1 MQIAGHCIEIA
12 QCRRCGI
19 GQLAA
24 FSRQAHT
31 ARMALEQDGSKQV
44 FQPPHMVAD
53 RTGGKV
59 QLLGGVGE
67 VLVACGNR
75 EHPQRG
81 QQGRAKDH
89 GRDPNHICGLHGYY
103 ALVSA

>member
-1 MQIAGHCIEIA
+1 MQVAGHCIEITE
-12 QCRRCGI
+12 RRRRRI

-24 FSRQAHT
+24 FGRQPHA

-44 FQPPHMVAD
+44 FQPSHMVAD
-53 RTGGKV
+53 RTGGEV
-59 QLLGGVGE
+59 QFLGGVGE

-89 GRDPNHICGLHGYY
+89 GRDPNHTCGLHGYY